1 MSFRNVHNT
10 RDVLFRPCANTNPQR
25 DSIFIKGPDDV
36 LDHVTKRN
44 RHRQRTR
51 HWRDENSPAKTS
63 NAPGR
68 R

>member
-10 RDVLFRPCANTNPQR
+10 RDVLFRLCANTDPQR
-25 DSIFIKGPDDV
+25 DSVFTKSPDDV
-36 LDHVTKRN
+36 LEHVTSEIAIGSELGAGATK
-44 RHRQRTR
+44 TR
-51 HWRDENSPAKTS
+51 RRRAS